1 MAHPVDSPVGKHQLR
16 RGRVDVDGRAHLVGG
31 PSSHLLAAHA
41 EATVLVSIPVGVD
54 RLDEGDRVEVWALD
68 DPAPHEKADR

>member
-1 MAHPVDSPVGKHQLR
+1 MAHAADSPVGKHQLR

-54 RLDEGDRVEVWALD
+54 RVDEGDEVEVRALD
-68 DPAPHEKADR
+68 DPARHEKADR